1 VDEVVVEEGLGLGCK
16 VVRGPFAIDH
26 AGGLEPWIRYI
37 SWNNVLEE
45 IEDTRKRLTVLL
57 L

>member
-1 VDEVVVEEGLGLGCK
+1 MDEVVVEEGLGLGCK
-16 VVRGPFAIDH
+16 VVRGPFAIDE